1 MDSPTG
7 QRSALTVCVRKILLE
22 GMLGVVRL
30 LNLGPDTHTGTRKY
44 EASQKMSS
52 RSLAVAVGGTY
63 KGLRCR
69 GGFVLVFWA
78 LCGPLTSYCCL
89 CLTSS
94 HTPLPSLR
102 YPTSLRKEQ
111 EEVPLADLRPHLGPP
126 AMYTALPSR
135 LHAVYL
141 PTGWSLL

>member
-7 QRSALTVCVRKILLE
+7 QRPALTVCVRKTLLE

-30 LNLGPDTHTGTRKY
+30 LNLGPDTHTGTHKY
-44 EASQKMSS
+44 EARQKMSS

-63 KGLRCR
+63 KGLRCK

-78 LCGPLTSYCCL
+78 L

-102 YPTSLRKEQ
+102 YPRSLRKEQ

-135 LHAVYL
+135 LHPVYL